1 MPCQSRRGPDS
12 ATQYRYSGSV
22 GKHDPP
28 KPPQD
33 PKGDGTIP
41 PEADPGK
48 HARDNDNQ
56 DNDNQD
62 DDTTK

>member
-1 MPCQSRRGPDS
+1 M
-12 ATQYRYSGSV
+12 

-33 PKGDGTIP
+33 PKGGAQGDGIIP

-56 DNDNQD
+56 DNDNQG
-62 DDTTK
+62 